1 MTNHKLHVLF
11 LCTGNSCRSQMAE
24 GFANFLAGDQI
35 EARSAGLEAHGKNP
49 RAIAIMHEIGVDIS
63 RQESKE
69 ITPALLRWADVV
81 ITVCGHAD
89 EHCPVV
95 PPQVRKQHWP
105 IPDPAKASGTEDE
118 ITSAFRAVRD
128 DIHGRVTG
136 FITSLRQQRTAK

>member
-1 MTNHKLHVLF
+1 
-11 LCTGNSCRSQMAE
+11 MAE
-24 GFANFLAGDQI
+24 GFANFLAGDHI